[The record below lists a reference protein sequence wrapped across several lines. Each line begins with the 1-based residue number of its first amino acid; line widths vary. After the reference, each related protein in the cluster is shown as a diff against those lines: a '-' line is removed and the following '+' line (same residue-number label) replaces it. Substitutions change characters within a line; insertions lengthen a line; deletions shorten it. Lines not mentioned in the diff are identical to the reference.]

1 MKSTDTQS
9 LIKANFRLAK
19 VLVIEDNDDHWL
31 FIKQAIQQSLS
42 EVTPVRVATSEQALA
57 LLNEWHH
64 QEWEVPK
71 LILLDLYLPD
81 SKDGWALLEQIKRL
95 PSPLNQVRIVMLSS
109 SESTADILKAYQMG
123 IASYTVKP
131 MNFPDWVTY
140 FQELRAYWWE
150 TVSLPPTHY
159 SC

>member
-1 MKSTDTQS
+1 MKVSDTHS

-19 VLVIEDNDDHWL
+19 VLVVEDNDDHWL
-31 FIKQAIQQSLS
+31 LISQAMQQSLP
-42 EVTPVRVATSEQALA
+42 EVTPIRVATPEQALS
-57 LLNEWHH
+57 LLNEWRY

-81 SKDGWALLEQIKRL
+81 RADGWALLEQIKRM
-95 PSPLNQVRIVMLSS
+95 PSPLDQIRIVMLSS
-109 SESTADILKAYQMG
+109 SEMAADILKAYQLG
-123 IASYTVKP
+123 ISSYTVKP
-131 MNFPDWVTY
+131 MNFPDWLTF